1 MFEVVYYSCT
11 GNSRKVA
18 EAIGEALGVTPQDIG
33 SAVVS
38 PDSFI
43 FLGLDCFRGELPDVI
58 KAFIHQNR
66 FRGRRIAL
74 FTVSVCSTEIERRAI
89 EKQLE
94 AEGAV
99 IVRNFKCPGEFLDF
113 NKDHPTWWELKKAAW
128 FARSAALTLFDRHEE
143 KVEALSLVG

>member
-18 EAIGEALGVTPQDIG
+18 EVIGDALGVTPQEVG

-38 PDSFI
+38 PDAFV
-43 FLGLDCFRGELPDVI
+43 FLGLDCFRDELPDVVR
-58 KAFIHQNR
+58 AFIHQNR

-74 FTVSVCSTEIERRAI
+74 FTASVFGTDVEHKAI
-89 EKQLE
+89 VKQLE

-99 IVRNFKCPGEFLDF
+99 IVRNFKCLGEFLDF
-113 NKDHPTWWELKKAAW
+113 NKDHPSWWELKKAAW
-128 FARSAALTLFDRHEE
+128 FARSAALTLFDKREE
-143 KVEALSLVG
+143 RVEALSLVA